1 MNQNL
6 IDILKASPKSS
17 RGSPEHVPV
26 SKKQPTNIVKKN
38 NKGTKNVIR
47 RSIFSREGVSTPKSA
62 ESTKRPPINIYGM
75 IESTH

>member
-38 NKGTKNVIR
+38 DKGTKNVIR
-47 RSIFSREGVSTPKSA
+47 RSIFFCEGENPPMRAGNKR
-62 ESTKRPPINIYGM
+62 RPPMNI
-75 IESTH
+75 